1 MFPEW
6 VWREVPRAIVQGS
19 NVKSCRIA
27 DANYACCAVPSI
39 YSGTVTG
46 RLPWALALSP
56 ACYWIAFLRN
66 RNELLITE
74 TELKLMATAAI
85 IGESSRP
92 KKG

>member
-1 MFPEW
+1 MPDSRRKLRLLRSTVNIFGD
-6 VWREVPRAIVQGS
+6 RNRQAGS
-19 NVKSCRIA
+19 R
-27 DANYACCAVPSI
+27 
-39 YSGTVTG
+39 G
-46 RLPWALALSP
+46 RWHCPP

-74 TELKLMATAAI
+74 TELKLMAKAAI